1 MKYMGMPLGMWLLY
15 RKSFRE
21 HLVSVLGF
29 PPREAEKIAEKAK
42 PRYREIIEK
51 LPEFEKGDRF
61 KMNIVNCAL
70 LCAFVLSM
78 AERPSVEELTAFYAS
93 AMMTAPTRWFCRM
106 SGKRKFTD
114 ADLRGMQETAALHAA
129 DRNPYSWNMDYL
141 PYPDGSGYRALSR
154 FSYEEAG
161 EEAHVLS
168 PHSREINREY
178 KEKLV
183 FQVLRHYGKKLF
195 LPLPIR
201 QVINTVSAV
210 PRMWLAAKT
219 LLRGKLTVEVLDG
232 VAIGASL
239 LTGDFS
245 TAGSV
250 RFLLSL
256 GETLDDWTHK
266 KSVDDLAKSMSLQ
279 VDQVW
284 QVTEDGAQVL
294 VPLSQIQAGDRIVV
308 HTGHVMPLDGI
319 LEQGDVMLNQS
330 SLTGES
336 VPVAK
341 RPGAAVYAGS
351 VVEEGSCVLRVTH
364 AAGENRYDR
373 IVRMIEESER
383 LKSGTEDRAY
393 RLADKLVPWCLGGSA
408 LTWLLTGNTTRAVSV
423 LMVDFSCALKLSMP
437 LSVLSAMR
445 EAGRHKITVKG
456 GRYMELLSHAD
467 TVIFDKTGTLTN
479 ACPTVRRVVPFQ
491 GRDEKEMLRV
501 AACLEEHFPHS
512 VANAVVR
519 AARERGLDHREMH
532 SEVDY
537 VVAHGIATRIG
548 DERAVI
554 GSRHFVFEDEGVQI
568 LPEDRA
574 AFEALEP
581 DCSWLYLAIGG
592 LLAAAIGI
600 HDPLRPEAK
609 EIVGL
614 LHEAGIQK
622 VVMLT
627 GDNRGTAAAIA
638 EELNIDAYRAEVLP
652 EDKAA
657 FIRAEQEA
665 GRKVIMIGDGIN
677 DAPAL
682 SLSDVGIAIGSGAS
696 IAREVADITI
706 AAEDLRE
713 LVLLRKLSRKLM
725 GRIDRNY
732 RFVMGFNGAL
742 IALGAVGVLPPATS
756 ALLHNGSTLLLSMD
770 CMTPLI

>member
-1 MKYMGMPLGMWLLY
+1 MKFQILHESRGRVRLRAVQRSMSL
-15 RKSFRE
+15 
-21 HLVSVLGF
+21 
-29 PPREAEKIAEKAK
+29 READLLEAWI
-42 PRYREIIEK
+42 RT
-51 LPEFEKGDRF
+51 LPGVDQVTVHERICGVTILFTGEQD
-61 KMNIVNCAL
+61 AL
-70 LCAFVLSM
+70 
-78 AERPSVEELTAFYAS
+78 
-93 AMMTAPTRWFCRM
+93 
-106 SGKRKFTD
+106 
-114 ADLRGMQETAALHAA
+114 
-129 DRNPYSWNMDYL
+129 YS
-141 PYPDGSGYRALSR
+141 ALSR
-154 FSYEEAG
+154 FSYEEAE

-183 FQVLRHYGKKLF
+183 FQVLRHYGKKLL
-195 LPLPIR
+195 LPLPLR
-201 QVINTVSAV
+201 WVINTVSAM
-210 PRMWLAAKT
+210 PRLWLAAKM
-219 LLRGKLTVEVLDG
+219 LLRGRLTVEVLDG

-279 VDQVW
+279 VDKVW
-284 QVTEDGAQVL
+284 LLTEDGTQVL
-294 VPLSQIQAGDRIVV
+294 VPLSQVQAGDRIIV
-308 HTGHVMPLDGI
+308 HTGHVLPLDGI
-319 LEQGDVMLNQS
+319 LEQGDVMLNQA

-393 RLADKLVPWCLGGSA
+393 RLADRLVPWCLGGSA
-408 LTWLLTGNTTRAVSV
+408 LTWLLTGNTARAVSV

-445 EAGRHKITVKG
+445 EAGCHKITVKG
-456 GRYMELLSHAD
+456 GKYMEILSRAD

-479 ACPTVRRVVPFQ
+479 ACPT
-491 GRDEKEMLRV
+491 

-532 SEVDY
+532 SEVEY
-537 VVAHGIATRIG
+537 VVAHGIATKIG

-554 GSRHFVFEDEGVQI
+554 GSRHFVFEDEGAQI
-568 LPEDRA
+568 LPEDQT
-574 AFEALEP
+574 AFDALEP

-592 LLAAAIGI
+592 RLSAAIGI
-600 HDPLRPEAK
+600 YDPLRPEAK
-609 EIVGL
+609 EIVNL
-614 LHEAGIQK
+614 LHKAGIQK

-627 GDNRGTAAAIA
+627 GDNRITAAAIA
-638 EELNIDAYRAEVLP
+638 KELNIDDYRAEVLP

-657 FIRAEQEA
+657 FIRTEQEA

-682 SLSDVGIAIGSGAS
+682 SLADVGVAIGSEAS

-713 LVLLRKLSRKLM
+713 LVLLRTLSQKLM

-756 ALLHNGSTLLLSMD
+756 ALLHNSSTLLLSMD
-770 CMTPLI
+770 CMTPLLPEVGAI